1 MRSTLVNVA
10 ETNNTRERLL
20 KATAAT
26 IDKGGEG
33 AVRIR
38 DLTKSCNITAP
49 SIYHFFGSREGLID
63 AAQAFRFS
71 RGQLQLGDAFAS
83 AIHQCKNK
91 TQFVELAHRFLAT
104 MFSLDRRAVRNT
116 RLNVLGNAV
125 NRPDLSK
132 ELARVQ
138 EESNKV
144 VGEAL
149 RYAQSKG
156 WVRDDFNDEML
167 AAWLVGMVNSRRLI
181 EMSGTHPL
189 GDEWDVIAKRSIC
202 MTIGIPEPA
211 RKKSKPTK
219 KRK

>member
-1 MRSTLVNVA
+1 MA
-10 ETNNTRERLL
+10 ETNNTRDRLL
-20 KATAAT
+20 KATAVA

-71 RGQLQLGDAFAS
+71 RGQLQLGNAFAS

-104 MFSLDRRAVRNT
+104 MFSYERRAIRNV

-132 ELARVQ
+132 ELAHVQ
-138 EESNKV
+138 EETNLV
-144 VGEAL
+144 VGESM

-156 WVRDDFNDEML
+156 WVRDDFNGDMF
-167 AAWLVGMVNSRRLI
+167 AAWLNGMVNSRRLI
-181 EMSGTHPL
+181 EMNGNHQL
-189 GDEWDVIAKRSIC
+189 ADEWDVIAKRSIC
-202 MTIGIPEPA
+202 MTLGIPEPA
-211 RKKSKPTK
+211 RKKSKPAK

>member
-1 MRSTLVNVA
+1 MA
-10 ETNNTRERLL
+10 EINTTRERLL
-20 KATAAT
+20 KATAAA

-71 RGQLQLGDAFAS
+71 RGQLQLGNAFAS

-104 MFSLDRRAVRNT
+104 MFSYERRAIRNV

-125 NRPDLSK
+125 NRSDLSK
-132 ELARVQ
+132 ELAHVQ
-138 EESNKV
+138 EETNVV
-144 VGEAL
+144 VGESM
-149 RYAQSKG
+149 RYAQTKG
-156 WVRDDFNDEML
+156 WVRDDFNGDMF
-167 AAWLVGMVNSRRLI
+167 AAWLNGMVNSRRLI
-181 EMSGTHPL
+181 EMNGIHPL
-189 GDEWDVIAKRSIC
+189 SDEWDVIAKRSIC
-202 MTIGIPEPA
+202 MTLGIPEPA
-211 RKKSKPTK
+211 RKKAKPTK
-219 KRK
+219 KRQ

>member
-1 MRSTLVNVA
+1 MA
-10 ETNNTRERLL
+10 EINNTRERLL
-20 KATAAT
+20 KATAVA

-63 AAQAFRFS
+63 AAQAYRFS
-71 RGQLQLGDAFAS
+71 RGQLQLGNAFS
-83 AIHQCKNK
+83 TAIHQCKNK
-91 TQFVELAHRFLAT
+91 AQFVKLAHQFLTT
-104 MFSLDRRAVRNT
+104 MFSYERRAIRNV

-132 ELARVQ
+132 QLSHVQ

-156 WVRDDFNDEML
+156 WVRDDFNGDMF
-167 AAWLVGMVNSRRLI
+167 AAWLNGMVNSRRLI
-181 EMSGTHPL
+181 EMNGIHPL
-189 GDEWDVIAKRSIC
+189 ADEWDVIAKRSIC
-202 MTIGIPEPA
+202 MTLGIPEPT
-211 RKKSKPTK
+211 RKKSKPAK

>member
-1 MRSTLVNVA
+1 VTEKN
-10 ETNNTRERLL
+10 TTRERLL
-20 KATAAT
+20 KATAAA

-71 RGQLQLGDAFAS
+71 RGQRQLGDAFAS

-104 MFSLDRRAVRNT
+104 MFALDRRAVRNT

-132 ELARVQ
+132 ELAQVQ
-138 EESNKV
+138 EESNVV

-156 WVRDDFNDEML
+156 WVRDDFNTEMF

-181 EMSGTHPL
+181 EMNGNHPL
-189 GDEWDVIAKRSIC
+189 GEEWDVIAKRSIC

-211 RKKSKPTK
+211 RKKTKPAK

>member
-1 MRSTLVNVA
+1 VA
-10 ETNNTRERLL
+10 EINNTRERLL
-20 KATAAT
+20 KATAAA

-63 AAQAFRFS
+63 AAQAYRFS
-71 RGQLQLGDAFAS
+71 RGQLQLGNAFS
-83 AIHQCKNK
+83 TAIHQCKNK
-91 TQFVELAHRFLAT
+91 AQFVKLAHQFLTT
-104 MFSLDRRAVRNT
+104 MFSYERRAIRNV

-132 ELARVQ
+132 ELSHVQ

-144 VGEAL
+144 VGESL

-156 WVRDDFNDEML
+156 WVRDDFNGDMF
-167 AAWLVGMVNSRRLI
+167 AAWLNGMVNSRRLI
-181 EMSGTHPL
+181 EMNGIHPL
-189 GDEWDVIAKRSIC
+189 ADEWDVIAKRSIC

>member
-1 MRSTLVNVA
+1 MA
-10 ETNNTRERLL
+10 EINNTRERLL
-20 KATAAT
+20 KATAVA

-71 RGQLQLGDAFAS
+71 RGQLQLGNAFS
-83 AIHQCKNK
+83 TAIHQCKNK
-91 TQFVELAHRFLAT
+91 AQFVKLAHQFLTT
-104 MFSLDRRAVRNT
+104 MFSYERRAIRNV

-132 ELARVQ
+132 ELSHVQ

-144 VGEAL
+144 VGESL

-156 WVRDDFNDEML
+156 WVRDDFNGDMF
-167 AAWLVGMVNSRRLI
+167 AAWLNGMVNSRRLI
-181 EMSGTHPL
+181 EMNGIHPL
-189 GDEWDVIAKRSIC
+189 ADEWDVIAKRSIC

>member
-1 MRSTLVNVA
+1 LFVTEKN
-10 ETNNTRERLL
+10 TTRERLL
-20 KATAAT
+20 KATAAA

-71 RGQLQLGDAFAS
+71 RGQRQLGDAFAS

-104 MFSLDRRAVRNT
+104 MFALDRRAVRNT

-138 EESNKV
+138 EESNVV

-156 WVRDDFNDEML
+156 WVRDDFNTEMF

-181 EMSGTHPL
+181 EMNGNHPL
-189 GDEWDVIAKRSIC
+189 GEEWDVIAKRSIC

-211 RKKSKPTK
+211 RKKTKPAK

>member
-1 MRSTLVNVA
+1 MA
-10 ETNNTRERLL
+10 EINNTRERLL
-20 KATAAT
+20 KAAAAT

-38 DLTKSCNITAP
+38 DLTKSCDITAP

-63 AAQAFRFS
+63 AAQAYRFS

-83 AIHQCKNK
+83 AIHQCRNK
-91 TQFVELAHRFLAT
+91 TQFVELAHQFLKT
-104 MFSLDRRAVRNT
+104 MFSLDRRAVRNS

-132 ELARVQ
+132 ELAQVQ
-138 EESNKV
+138 EESNVV

-149 RYAQSKG
+149 RYAQTKG
-156 WVRDDFNDEML
+156 WVRDDFNGDMF
-167 AAWLVGMVNSRRLI
+167 AAWLNGMVNSRRLI
-181 EMSGTHPL
+181 EMNGVHPL
-189 GDEWDVIAKRSIC
+189 SDEWDVIAKRSIC
-202 MTIGIPEPA
+202 LTLGIPDPA
-211 RKKSKPTK
+211 RKKSKPIK

>member
-1 MRSTLVNVA
+1 MA
-10 ETNNTRERLL
+10 EINNTRERLL
-20 KATAAT
+20 KATAAA

-38 DLTKSCNITAP
+38 DLTKSCAITAP

-71 RGQLQLGDAFAS
+71 RGQLQLGNAFAS

-104 MFSLDRRAVRNT
+104 MFSFDRRAIRNS

-132 ELARVQ
+132 ELAEVQ
-138 EESNKV
+138 EESNVV

-156 WVRDDFNDEML
+156 WVRDDFNGDMF

-181 EMSGTHPL
+181 EMNGVHPL
-189 GDEWDVIAKRSIC
+189 SDEWDVIAKRSIC
-202 MTIGIPEPA
+202 MTLGLPEPN

-219 KRK
+219 KLK

>member
-20 KATAAT
+20 KATAAA

-63 AAQAFRFS
+63 AAQAYRFS
-71 RGQLQLGDAFAS
+71 RGQLQLGNAFS
-83 AIHQCKNK
+83 TAIHQCKNK
-91 TQFVELAHRFLAT
+91 AQFVKLAHQFLTT
-104 MFSLDRRAVRNT
+104 MFSYERRAIRNV

-132 ELARVQ
+132 ELSHVQ

-149 RYAQSKG
+149 GYAQSKG
-156 WVRDDFNDEML
+156 WVRDDFNGDMF
-167 AAWLVGMVNSRRLI
+167 AAWLNGMVNSRRLI
-181 EMSGTHPL
+181 EMNGIHPL
-189 GDEWDVIAKRSIC
+189 ADEWDVIAKRSIC
-202 MTIGIPEPA
+202 MTLGIPEPA
-211 RKKSKPTK
+211 RKKTKPAK

>member
-1 MRSTLVNVA
+1 MA
-10 ETNNTRERLL
+10 EINNTRERLL
-20 KATAAT
+20 KAAAAT

-71 RGQLQLGDAFAS
+71 RGQLHLGNAFSS

-91 TQFVELAHRFLAT
+91 SQFVELAHQFLAT
-104 MFSLDRRAVRNT
+104 MFSFDRRAIRNS

-125 NRPDLSK
+125 NRPALSK
-132 ELARVQ
+132 ELALVQ
-138 EESNKV
+138 DESNKV
-144 VGEAL
+144 VGESL
-149 RYAQSKG
+149 GYAQSKG
-156 WVRDDFNDEML
+156 WVRDDFNGDMF

-181 EMSGTHPL
+181 EMNGVHPL
-189 GDEWDVIAKRSIC
+189 SDEWDVIAKRSIC
-202 MTIGIPEPA
+202 MTLGLPEPA

-219 KRK
+219 KR

>member
-1 MRSTLVNVA
+1 MTEKN
-10 ETNNTRERLL
+10 TTRERLL
-20 KATAAT
+20 KATAAA

-71 RGQLQLGDAFAS
+71 RGQRQLGDAFAS

-104 MFSLDRRAVRNT
+104 MFALDRRAVRNT

-132 ELARVQ
+132 KLAQVQ
-138 EESNKV
+138 EESNVV

-149 RYAQSKG
+149 LYAQSKG
-156 WVRDDFNDEML
+156 WVRDDFNTEMF

-181 EMSGTHPL
+181 EMNGNHPL
-189 GDEWDVIAKRSIC
+189 GEEWDVIAKRSIC

-211 RKKSKPTK
+211 RKKTKPAK

>member
-1 MRSTLVNVA
+1 MT
-10 ETNNTRERLL
+10 EINNTRERLL
-20 KATAAT
+20 KATAAA

-63 AAQAFRFS
+63 AAQTFRFS
-71 RGQLQLGDAFAS
+71 RGQLQLSNAFS
-83 AIHQCKNK
+83 TAIHQCKNK
-91 TQFVELAHRFLAT
+91 AQFLELAHQFLAT
-104 MFSLDRRAVRNT
+104 MFSLDRRAVRNS

-125 NRPDLSK
+125 NRPHLSK
-132 ELARVQ
+132 ELAQVQ

-156 WVRDDFNDEML
+156 WVRDDFNGNMF

-181 EMSGTHPL
+181 EMDGIPPL

-202 MTIGIPEPA
+202 MTLGIPEPA
-211 RKKSKPTK
+211 HKKTKPAK

>member
-1 MRSTLVNVA
+1 MA
-10 ETNNTRERLL
+10 EINNTRERLL
-20 KATAAT
+20 KATAAA

-63 AAQAFRFS
+63 AAQAYRFS
-71 RGQLQLGDAFAS
+71 RGQLQLGNAFS
-83 AIHQCKNK
+83 TAIHQCKNK
-91 TQFVELAHRFLAT
+91 AQFVKLAHQFLTT
-104 MFSLDRRAVRNT
+104 MFSYERRAIRNV

-132 ELARVQ
+132 ELSHVQ

-156 WVRDDFNDEML
+156 WVRDDFNGDMF
-167 AAWLVGMVNSRRLI
+167 AAWLNGMVNSRRLI
-181 EMSGTHPL
+181 EMNGIHPL
-189 GDEWDVIAKRSIC
+189 ADEWDVIAKRSIC
-202 MTIGIPEPA
+202 MTLGIPEPA
-211 RKKSKPTK
+211 RKKSKPAK

>member
-1 MRSTLVNVA
+1 VTEKN
-10 ETNNTRERLL
+10 TTRERLL
-20 KATAAT
+20 KATAAA

-71 RGQLQLGDAFAS
+71 RGQRQLGDAFAS

-104 MFSLDRRAVRNT
+104 MFALDRRAVRNT

-132 ELARVQ
+132 ELAQVQ

-156 WVRDDFNDEML
+156 WVRDDFNCEMF
-167 AAWLVGMVNSRRLI
+167 AAWLVGIVNSRRLI
-181 EMSGTHPL
+181 EMNGIHPL
-189 GDEWDVIAKRSIC
+189 AEEWDVIAKRSIC
-202 MTIGIPEPA
+202 VTIGIPEPA
-211 RKKSKPTK
+211 RKKSKPAK

>member
-1 MRSTLVNVA
+1 VA
-10 ETNNTRERLL
+10 EINNTRERLL
-20 KATAAT
+20 KAAAAT

-71 RGQLQLGDAFAS
+71 RGQRQLGDAFTT

-91 TQFVELAHRFLAT
+91 TQFVELAHRFLET
-104 MFSLDRRAVRNT
+104 MFAPDRRSIRNS
-116 RLNVLGNAV
+116 RLNVLGNAI
-125 NRPDLSK
+125 NRPALSK
-132 ELARVQ
+132 ELAQVQ
-138 EESNKV
+138 DESNRV
-144 VGEAL
+144 VGKSMD
-149 RYAQSKG
+149 YAQAKG
-156 WVRDDFNDEML
+156 WVRDDFNTEMF
-167 AAWLVGMVNSRRLI
+167 AAWLNGMVNSRRLI
-181 EMSGTHPL
+181 EMNGTHPL
-189 GDEWDVIAKRSIC
+189 GDEWDMIAKRSIC

-219 KRK
+219 KRQ

>member
-1 MRSTLVNVA
+1 MT
-10 ETNNTRERLL
+10 ETNTTRERLL
-20 KATAAT
+20 KAAAAT

-38 DLTKSCNITAP
+38 DLTKSCDITAP

-71 RGQLQLGDAFAS
+71 HGQRQLSDAFAS
-83 AIHQCKNK
+83 AIHTCKSK
-91 TQFVELAHRFLAT
+91 TQFVELAHRFLET
-104 MFSLDRRAVRNT
+104 MFAPDRRVIRNS

-125 NRPDLSK
+125 NRPALSK
-132 ELARVQ
+132 ELALVQ
-138 EESNKV
+138 DESNKV
-144 VGEAL
+144 VGESL
-149 RYAQSKG
+149 GYAQTKG
-156 WVRDDFNDEML
+156 WVRDDFNTEMF
-167 AAWLVGMVNSRRLI
+167 AAWLNGMVNSRRLI
-181 EMSGTHPL
+181 EMNGTHPL

-202 MTIGIPEPA
+202 MTLGLPEPA

>member
-1 MRSTLVNVA
+1 VA

-20 KATAAT
+20 KATAAV

-104 MFSLDRRAVRNT
+104 MFSLDRRAVRNS

-138 EESNKV
+138 EESNVV

-156 WVRDDFNDEML
+156 WVRDDFNTEMF

-181 EMSGTHPL
+181 EMNGNHPL

-202 MTIGIPEPA
+202 VTIGIPEPA
-211 RKKSKPTK
+211 RKKSKPAK
-219 KRK
+219 KR

>member
-1 MRSTLVNVA
+1 MA
-10 ETNNTRERLL
+10 ETNNTRDRLL
-20 KATAAT
+20 KATAVA

-71 RGQLQLGDAFAS
+71 RGQLQLGNAFAS

-104 MFSLDRRAVRNT
+104 MFSYERRAIRNV

-132 ELARVQ
+132 ELAHVQ
-138 EESNKV
+138 EETNLV
-144 VGEAL
+144 VGESM

-156 WVRDDFNDEML
+156 WVRDDFNGDMF
-167 AAWLVGMVNSRRLI
+167 AAWLNGMVNSRRLI
-181 EMSGTHPL
+181 EMNGNHQL
-189 GDEWDVIAKRSIC
+189 ADEWDVIAKRSIC

-211 RKKSKPTK
+211 HKKTKPAK

>member
-1 MRSTLVNVA
+1 MA
-10 ETNNTRERLL
+10 ETNNTRDRLL
-20 KATAAT
+20 KATAVA

-63 AAQAFRFS
+63 AAQAYRFS
-71 RGQLQLGDAFAS
+71 RGQLQLGNAFAS

-91 TQFVELAHRFLAT
+91 AQFVKLAHQFLTT
-104 MFSLDRRAVRNT
+104 MFSYERRAIRNV

-132 ELARVQ
+132 ELSHVQ

-156 WVRDDFNDEML
+156 WVRDDFNGDMF

-181 EMSGTHPL
+181 EMNGTHPL
-189 GDEWDVIAKRSIC
+189 SDEWDVIAKRSIC
-202 MTIGIPEPA
+202 MTLGIPEPA
-211 RKKSKPTK
+211 RKKSKPAK

>member
-1 MRSTLVNVA
+1 VA
-10 ETNNTRERLL
+10 EINNTRERLL
-20 KATAAT
+20 KATAAA

-63 AAQAFRFS
+63 AAQAYRFS
-71 RGQLQLGDAFAS
+71 RGQLQLGNAFS
-83 AIHQCKNK
+83 TAIHQCKNK
-91 TQFVELAHRFLAT
+91 AQFVKLAHQFLTT
-104 MFSLDRRAVRNT
+104 MFSYERRAIRNV

-132 ELARVQ
+132 QLSHVQ

-144 VGEAL
+144 VGESL

-156 WVRDDFNDEML
+156 WVRDDFNGDMF
-167 AAWLVGMVNSRRLI
+167 AAWLNGMVNSRRLI
-181 EMSGTHPL
+181 EMNGIHPL
-189 GDEWDVIAKRSIC
+189 ADEWDVIAKRSIC

>member
-1 MRSTLVNVA
+1 MA
-10 ETNNTRERLL
+10 EINNTRERLL
-20 KATAAT
+20 KAAAAT

-63 AAQAFRFS
+63 AAQAYRFS
-71 RGQLQLGDAFAS
+71 RGQRQLSDAFAS
-83 AIHQCKNK
+83 AIHTCKSK
-91 TQFVELAHRFLAT
+91 TQFVELAHRFLET
-104 MFSLDRRAVRNT
+104 MFAPDRRIIRNS

-125 NRPDLSK
+125 NRPALSK
-132 ELARVQ
+132 ELALVQ
-138 EESNKV
+138 DESNKV
-144 VGEAL
+144 VGESL
-149 RYAQSKG
+149 GYAQTKG
-156 WVRDDFNDEML
+156 WVRDDFNTEMF
-167 AAWLVGMVNSRRLI
+167 AAWLNGMVNSRRLI
-181 EMSGTHPL
+181 EMNGTHPL

-202 MTIGIPEPA
+202 MTLGLPEPA

>member
-1 MRSTLVNVA
+1 MA
-10 ETNNTRERLL
+10 EINNTRERLL

-71 RGQLQLGDAFAS
+71 RGQRELSDAFAT
-83 AIHQCKNK
+83 AIHTCKSK
-91 TQFVELAHRFLAT
+91 TQFVELAHRFLET
-104 MFSLDRRAVRNT
+104 MFAPDRRSIRNS
-116 RLNVLGNAV
+116 RLNVLGNAI
-125 NRPDLSK
+125 NRPALSK
-132 ELARVQ
+132 ELALAQDV
-138 EESNKV
+138 SNKI
-144 VGEAL
+144 VGESL
-149 RYAQSKG
+149 GFAQTKG
-156 WVRDDFNDEML
+156 WVRDDFNTEMF
-167 AAWLVGMVNSRRLI
+167 AAWLNGVVNSRRLI
-181 EMSGTHPL
+181 EMNGTNPL

-219 KRK
+219 KSK

>member
-1 MRSTLVNVA
+1 VA
-10 ETNNTRERLL
+10 EINNTRERLL
-20 KATAAT
+20 KATAAA

-83 AIHQCKNK
+83 AIHTCKNK
-91 TQFVELAHRFLAT
+91 TQFVELAHQFLST
-104 MFSLDRRAVRNT
+104 MFSLDRRAIRNV

-132 ELARVQ
+132 ELSHVQ
-138 EESNKV
+138 EESNKI
-144 VGEAL
+144 VGESM

-156 WVRDDFNDEML
+156 WVRDDFNGDMF

-181 EMSGTHPL
+181 EMNGTHPL
-189 GDEWDVIAKRSIC
+189 SDEWDVIARRSIC
-202 MTIGIPEPA
+202 MTLGIPEPA
-211 RKKSKPTK
+211 RKKSKPAK

>member
-1 MRSTLVNVA
+1 MT
-10 ETNNTRERLL
+10 EKNNTRERLL
-20 KATAAT
+20 KAAAAT

-71 RGQLQLGDAFAS
+71 RGQRQLGEAFTS
-83 AIHQCKNK
+83 AVHRCKNK
-91 TQFVELAHRFLAT
+91 TQFVELAHQFLET
-104 MFSLDRRAVRNT
+104 MFAPDRRVIRNS

-125 NRPDLSK
+125 NRPALSK
-132 ELARVQ
+132 ELSIVQ
-138 EESNKV
+138 DESNKV
-144 VGEAL
+144 VGESL
-149 RYAQSKG
+149 GYAQTKG
-156 WVRDDFNDEML
+156 WVRNDFNAEMFT
-167 AAWLVGMVNSRRLI
+167 AWLNGVVNSRRLI
-181 EMSGTHPL
+181 EMNGTHPL

-219 KRK
+219 KRQ

>member
-1 MRSTLVNVA
+1 MA
-10 ETNNTRERLL
+10 EINNTRERLL
-20 KATAAT
+20 KATAAA

-63 AAQAFRFS
+63 AAQAYRFS
-71 RGQLQLGDAFAS
+71 RGQLQLGNAFS
-83 AIHQCKNK
+83 TAIHQCKNK
-91 TQFVELAHRFLAT
+91 AQFVKLAHQFLTT
-104 MFSLDRRAVRNT
+104 MFSYERRAIRNV

-132 ELARVQ
+132 ELSHVQ

-156 WVRDDFNDEML
+156 WVRDDFNGDMF
-167 AAWLVGMVNSRRLI
+167 AAWLNGMVNSRRLI
-181 EMSGTHPL
+181 EMNGIHPL
-189 GDEWDVIAKRSIC
+189 ADEWDVIAKRSIC

-211 RKKSKPTK
+211 RKKLKPTK